1 MEAVRNAAAVASSL
15 RLTRTKPPPHPT
27 LTSPKCFCLRK
38 EDAFGNP
45 SSETSLPKLE
55 GHQTNVFE
63 VEELETNDD
72 DIWKLFAHAQ
82 RNILYLNKQR
92 LTAMEELKKVQEERD
107 LLLEKIE
114 QLEAQKQTG
123 AQTEPVASP
132 SFADLLLQID
142 SMVISGMIGSGEASS
157 LRKKVM
163 GSRSQI
169 NDAFC
174 EIRHKTDMELLS
186 ELRLFTEKMTQNP
199 LHIVHICS
207 EMDPISSCGSLA
219 SYVTGLSCALQ
230 RKGDLVEVILPKYS
244 NINLDAIQGLRRIDA
259 EFDSYFG
266 GHWHKNR
273 VWIGVTRGIS
283 VTLIEPL
290 NYSTFF
296 NRDRLYGY
304 SDDFERFSY
313 FSRASM
319 DYLVKSGKQPDILH
333 IHNWE
338 TAIVG
343 PLFWDIFVH
352 QGLGAT
358 RVLLTCHDITSQCLE
373 QPSKLELCG
382 LDPHRLN
389 RPDRFQDNTKM
400 NLVNVLKGGIVYSN
414 KVVMVSTI
422 HSRDSLIHSLN
433 HGLEPTLA
441 IHKEKLLV
449 APYGFD
455 GDKWDPSKDKYLP
468 RNYSAYDIEGK
479 AACKVALRNRLK
491 FSGYSSVVVGCIYSS
506 CTFDVSTFD
515 VDMDNLKAAV
525 RYAMNKG
532 AQVLVF
538 MESET
543 PVMNSL
549 MKALQ
554 NELKD
559 ANVRFIEKYD
569 DALAHLILAGSDIFL
584 CSSFHD
590 PWLQMPLKAVKYG
603 SAPISLNLASD
614 GFRQFK
620 VRDSR
625 GSSQSEYLRQSGWGD
640 CGSTAAS
647 QYLLSTYGNM
657 SIGQALDEIN
667 TEPSRW
673 AWRIKDGMS
682 KDFSWDAECC
692 DIHRAAYTF
701 IKNL

>member
-400 NLVNVLKGGIVYSN
+400 NLVNVLK
-414 KVVMVSTI
+414 
-422 HSRDSLIHSLN
+422 
-433 HGLEPTLA
+433 
-441 IHKEKLLV
+441 
-449 APYGFD
+449 
-455 GDKWDPSKDKYLP
+455 
-468 RNYSAYDIEGK
+468 
-479 AACKVALRNRLK
+479 
-491 FSGYSSVVVGCIYSS
+491 VGCIYSS

-532 AQVLVF
+532 AQVVLVF

>member
-55 GHQTNVFE
+55 GHQTDVFE

-123 AQTEPVASP
+123 AQTEPVASS
-132 SFADLLLQID
+132 SFADLLLRID

-163 GSRSQI
+163 DSRSQI

-400 NLVNVLKGGIVYSN
+400 NLVNVLK
-414 KVVMVSTI
+414 
-422 HSRDSLIHSLN
+422 
-433 HGLEPTLA
+433 
-441 IHKEKLLV
+441 
-449 APYGFD
+449 
-455 GDKWDPSKDKYLP
+455 
-468 RNYSAYDIEGK
+468 
-479 AACKVALRNRLK
+479 
-491 FSGYSSVVVGCIYSS
+491 VGCIYSS

-532 AQVLVF
+532 AQVVLVF